1 MSPVLMTREETDKGV
16 LVHYRTPGSKN
27 GQRLYQN
34 KDGSLTPLGRIH
46 YGVGKAKRA
55 AKEEIEGFIKTRA
68 SKDYTE
74 KAEAKAE
81 VYKNRSERA
90 KEQAEEDLHRNKESS
105 ADKHARKAAE
115 FDELYN
121 KHKNKEAK
129 LKAKEEKRDRSD
141 AEIKKDVESRIE
153 AFNKK
158 TQEAKKQRAADNE
171 ARETKLKDEIAEIRS
186 LSDME
191 LNKRIERLQKERT
204 YAELVNQRS
213 AYEQSPLRAKAT
225 KIFQDFAE
233 QYARKALNRFG
244 DEMLNKLMAK
254 GRNGDNGNT
263 GNNSSNNNNKNSNN
277 SSSGNQ
283 NNNSGNNSS
292 GRLPKHQKGQIKTMA
307 HQGKSISDIAS
318 SLGLTEDQVKG
329 YMSAAGIT
337 INKS

>member
-1 MSPVLMTREETDKGV
+1 MSPVMMTHEETDKGV
-16 LVHYRTPGSKN
+16 LIHYRTPGSKN
-27 GQRLYQN
+27 GRRLYQN

-46 YGVGKAKRA
+46 YGVGKARKA
-55 AKEEIEGFIKTRA
+55 AKEEIKDFVKTA
-68 SKDYTE
+68 TSKDSTE
-74 KAEAKAE
+74 KAGAKAE
-81 VYKNRSERA
+81 TYKDRSERA
-90 KEQAEEDLHRNKESS
+90 KAQAEEDLKNNKINN
-105 ADKHARKAAE
+105 ADKNAKKAAE

-121 KHKNKEAK
+121 KYKDKEFR
-129 LKAKEEKRDRSD
+129 LKERDEKRDRSD
-141 AEIKKDVESRIE
+141 AEIKKAVEDRIK

-171 ARETKLKDEIAEIRS
+171 ARNAKLKDEIAEIRS

-244 DEMLNKLMAK
+244 DEMLNKMMSK
-254 GRNGDNGNT
+254 GRNGNNN
-263 GNNSSNNNNKNSNN
+263 NNSNGGSNNN
-277 SSSGNQ
+277 SSGNQ
-283 NNNSGNNSS
+283 NNGSGNSPS

-307 HQGKSISDIAS
+307 HQGKSVSDIAK